1 MDSTWT
7 TTVLL
12 VPCVVLLTA
21 GFFYLYGVI
30 MGLLSKKSVRNKV
43 VGITDALSGLG
54 KGNTHT
60 HFGNFSF
67 RWTIF
72 KLNLVS

>member
-1 MDSTWT
+1 M
-7 TTVLL
+7 LL

-43 VGITDALSGLG
+43 VVITDALSGLG

-60 HFGNFSF
+60 HTLVILGEPFHS
-67 RWTIF
+67 IF